1 MKEISIPP
9 GYKPT
14 NDEPF
19 MNEEQLAYFKQKLVN
34 WREELLKETSHT
46 IHQLQ
51 DTSVPEPDIV
61 DVASNELDH
70 SIELKARDRDRKL
83 IIKIEQAIKR
93 IDDGSFGYCEETGD
107 PIGIKRLEAR
117 PIATFCIEAQ
127 ERHERRERI
136 YKDD

>member
-1 MKEISIPP
+1 MKETLIPP

-14 NDEPF
+14 ESETF
-19 MNEEQLAYFKQKLVN
+19 MNNQQLIYFKHKLIN

-46 IHQLQ
+46 IHHLQ
-51 DTSVPEPDIV
+51 DSSVPEPDIV

-70 SIELKARDRDRKL
+70 SIELRARDRGRKL
-83 IIKIEQAIKR
+83 INKIEQAIKR
-93 IDDGSFGYCEETGD
+93 IDEGSYGYCEETGD

-117 PIATFCIEAQ
+117 PIATLCLEAQ
-127 ERHERRERI
+127 EKHERRERT